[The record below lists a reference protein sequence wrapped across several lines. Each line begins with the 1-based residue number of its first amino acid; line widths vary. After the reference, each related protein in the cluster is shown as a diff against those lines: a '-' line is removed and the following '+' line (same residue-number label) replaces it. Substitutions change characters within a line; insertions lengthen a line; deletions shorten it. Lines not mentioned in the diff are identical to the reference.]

1 MWSILHS
8 LWDFLEGKMLKVHS
22 LQSMF
27 HLELY
32 NMHERKDAL
41 HECLGFSSS
50 VTLCT
55 TENCYIL
62 FMFSAF
68 SVLEE
73 VRSKKQSKLIALSFL
88 FFFLLLLVMQMMKPL
103 CVTWSWL
110 NLFHIFWL
118 AVKYW
123 SWNCEIYR
131 WDQFEKKKGNC
142 KYKEKTTTMCLR
154 DICYSSDLISEM

>member
-88 FFFLLLLVMQMMKPL
+88 FFFFAITCHANDEAIVRHLIMTESFSHILVG
-103 CVTWSWL
+103 S
-110 NLFHIFWL
+110 
-118 AVKYW
+118 
-123 SWNCEIYR
+123 
-131 WDQFEKKKGNC
+131 
-142 KYKEKTTTMCLR
+142 
-154 DICYSSDLISEM
+154 